1 MPLIASVL
9 FDSADA
15 SLHRYDALTLA
26 VVKIWIAMLAVRRE
40 TREEAKIIAPYQGIG
55 TVVKLFR
62 IGVGSWI

>member
-9 FDSADA
+9 FDPADA

-40 TREEAKIIAPYQGIG
+40 TWEEAKVIAPYHVIG
-55 TVVKLFR
+55 TVVK
-62 IGVGSWI
+62 ISETGVGSWI